1 MIEAIAWIALGCFFG
16 VFSGLAPGIHVNTIA
31 LVSGSLAAGNAENFA
46 LMIVAMTITH
56 SFLDFI
62 PSILLGVPDET
73 SFLSAL
79 PGHRML
85 LRGKAFRAIKLTVIG
100 GLLGT
105 IIGLAILPF
114 FALFVQKTSRFLF
127 GLVPIILSAALLL
140 LIATEKTAKKKIFA
154 IIVVALSGALGLLSL
169 QGSGTGNAL
178 FALVT
183 GFFGTSTILFSLKQK
198 QAMHAQIIEE
208 TKFDTISSIKAGF
221 AGTIASAL
229 VSIFP
234 AIGPSHAAFLVKR
247 FSAKVGTENYLIMLG
262 SINTAGSIFS
272 FFVLYLLGKARTGTA
287 VAIKNIL
294 VLQQEHLLQIFAAI
308 LIAACFGAFATD
320 FIARKAINKIQR
332 VNYAKLNVFVLLL
345 MIALVLVFAGTQG
358 FFLLFVA
365 NSIGLL
371 ALSTGVKRTNCMA
384 FLIVPTIALY
394 LNFLQ
399 Q

>member
-31 LVSGSLAAGNAENFA
+31 LVFGSLAAGHAENFA
-46 LMIVAMTITH
+46 LMVVAMTITH

-85 LRGKAFRAIKLTVIG
+85 LRGKAFRAIKLTVVG

-105 IIGLAILPF
+105 IIALAILPF

-140 LIATEKTAKKKIFA
+140 LIATEKTPKKKIFA
-154 IIVVALSGALGLLSL
+154 IIVAALSAALGLLSL
-169 QGSGTGNAL
+169 QGIGQGNAL

-183 GFFGTSTILFSLKQK
+183 GFFGTSTMLFSLKQK
-198 QAMHAQIIEE
+198 QAMRAQIIEE

-332 VNYAKLNVFVLLL
+332 INYAKLNVFVLLL
-345 MIALVLVFAGTQG
+345 MIALVFAFSGTQG
-358 FFLLFVA
+358 FFLLFIA

-394 LNFLQ
+394 LNFLRQ
-399 Q
+399 